1 VFVSLLVEAVN
12 RERETG
18 EISSSPTPT
27 SPLATSPTP
36 TAPPTPSSNTT
47 SPTHSS
53 NQLPE
58 GWAMQVKLFFT

>member
-36 TAPPTPSSNTT
+36 TATPTPTPSSNTT

-58 GWAMQVKLFFT
+58 GWAMQV